1 MLSLPIGLLTWYKVA
16 VIGIKGLS
24 IVSIVSLAVFVDIVA
39 EIVESAVRIAHTYRY
54 YSPTICCAAMV

>member
-1 MLSLPIGLLTWYKVA
+1 MLSLHILTWYKVA
-16 VIGIKGLS
+16 VIGLKGLS

-54 YSPTICCAAMV
+54 YSPICCAAMV